1 MENCSPVKKKKC
13 HPVGYFITEMN
24 VDILQK
30 YQINT
35 DIFVSIPEYIFKND
49 TSVLSYK

>member
-1 MENCSPVKKKKC
+1 MY
-13 HPVGYFITEMN
+13 PVGYFIAEMN
-24 VDILQK
+24 VKILQK
-30 YQINT
+30 YQIYT